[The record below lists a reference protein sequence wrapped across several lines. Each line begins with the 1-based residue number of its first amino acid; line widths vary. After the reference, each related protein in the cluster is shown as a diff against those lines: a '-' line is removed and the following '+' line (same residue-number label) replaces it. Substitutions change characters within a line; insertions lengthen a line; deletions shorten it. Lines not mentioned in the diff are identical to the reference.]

1 MTNNNHYPL
10 QPVFDFLE
18 TNSLADLREK
28 HGVRFHVK
36 GHLVTLA
43 YDQFEAKIT
52 NDLTNLCRGLVIA
65 REDGNPVVD
74 VTAPFGKVRLL
85 AFPFVRFFNYGQVD
99 AKFNKPTAILEKLDG
114 TLSIVYYDPFKDSWN
129 VATRNVPDGS
139 NVANDG
145 AGKPFR
151 LLFEKAI
158 LDSYPNKFACW
169 EDFGNALNKNFTYV
183 FELMTPENI
192 VVVRHDTYKAALI
205 GCRDLR
211 NGKEL
216 RVEVAAIQLGLDY
229 PTSYTNLV
237 QNFID
242 FDQIVKLAN
251 LRDPLKNEG
260 YVVVGPNFERLKI
273 KSEKYVTYNK
283 VHDLTKYDVI
293 NYLLTGEIDD
303 YTPLMV
309 DYQKQMVAD
318 LSIKVADWARNTNH
332 ALNELR
338 AKNNSFESK
347 KDLALYINTNEIYK
361 RHGRAIFR
369 AFDLDGNVSNVPEI
383 QAIVKDQ
390 YLDKNTGRYQ
400 DSFLRTLM
408 NEWL

>member
-1 MTNNNHYPL
+1 MCAMNYPL
-10 QPVFDFLE
+10 QPLYDFLE
-18 TNSLADLREK
+18 THSLADLREI

-65 REDGNPVVD
+65 REDGNPVTAVD
-74 VTAPFGKVRLL
+74 NAPFGKVKLL
-85 AFPFVRFFNYGQVD
+85 AFPFVRFFNYGQVN
-99 AKFNKPTAILEKLDG
+99 AKFNKPTSILEKLDG

-139 NVANDG
+139 NISNDG
-145 AGKPFR
+145 AGKSFR
-151 LLFEKAI
+151 SLFEKAI
-158 LDSYPNKFACW
+158 LDSYSNKFACW

-205 GCRDLR
+205 GCRDIR

-242 FDQIVKLAN
+242 FDHLVKLAN
-251 LRDPLKNEG
+251 ERDPLKNEG

-273 KSEKYVTYNK
+273 KSERYVTYNK

-303 YTPLMV
+303 YTPLMA

-318 LSIKVADWARNTNH
+318 LSIKVADWAHNTNH
-332 ALNELR
+332 ALR
-338 AKNNSFESK
+338 AFAKLSFDSK
-347 KDLALYINTNEIYK
+347 KDLALCLNGNEICK
-361 RHGRAIFR
+361 RHGRAFFR
-369 AFDLDGNVSNVPEI
+369 AYDSNKNLSVSLPEI
-383 QAIVKDQ
+383 QDIVKDQ
-390 YLDKNTGRYQ
+390 YFDKNTGRYH